1 MDEAY
6 ASRLVSGRKNQM
18 ARIVSVTGE
27 EKSVRTID
35 QGNGLRGVTRG
46 CDHFYGST
54 AKVEAIAVVRV
65 SCNRPRTRGVDVRVE
80 SVGQGAANL
89 VRVISA

>member
-1 MDEAY
+1 
-6 ASRLVSGRKNQM
+6 M

-54 AKVEAIAVVRV
+54 AKVKTITVVSV
-65 SCNRPRTRGVDVRVE
+65 GCNRPRTRGVGLGVDPLGRVPQIW
-80 SVGQGAANL
+80 SG
-89 VRVISA
+89 